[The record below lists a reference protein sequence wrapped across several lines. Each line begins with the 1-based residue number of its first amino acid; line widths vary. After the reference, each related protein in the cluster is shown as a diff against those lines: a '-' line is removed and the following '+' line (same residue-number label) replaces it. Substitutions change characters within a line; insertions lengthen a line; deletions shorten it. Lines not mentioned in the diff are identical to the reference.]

1 MKIAALPSFIS
12 LLLLS
17 FGGIDV
23 ETNGSNE
30 TSEIILQHM
39 GYDTVF
45 QGEIMSHIYS
55 DSTAVGDKE
64 EYESQF

>member
-12 LLLLS
+12 LLLLIFS
-17 FGGIDV
+17 GIDV

-30 TSEIILQHM
+30 TSDIILQQM

-55 DSTAVGDKE
+55 DSTAVGDE
-64 EYESQF
+64 EGYESQF

>member
-55 DSTAVGDKE
+55 D
-64 EYESQF
+64 